1 MTLKEA
7 MTTVRNGDPNWSRLV
22 EAAGIICDA
31 PDTSIE
37 DLLEC
42 LKHRGLPSEFA
53 AIQLYRRT
61 KRSPGKLGLVVD
73 RQDWSEY
80 LRQHGFI

>member
-1 MTLKEA
+1 M
-7 MTTVRNGDPNWSRLV
+7 
-22 EAAGIICDA
+22 ICDA

-61 KRSPGKLGLVVD
+61 KRSPGKSGIVLD
-73 RQDWSEY
+73 RQDWLEY
-80 LRQHGFI
+80 LRQQNSI